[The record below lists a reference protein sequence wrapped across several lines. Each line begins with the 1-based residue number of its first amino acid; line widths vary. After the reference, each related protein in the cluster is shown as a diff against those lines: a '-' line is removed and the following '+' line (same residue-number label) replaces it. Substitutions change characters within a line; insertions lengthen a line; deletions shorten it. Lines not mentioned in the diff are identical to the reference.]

1 MLSQKIVDRGC
12 AGFLHTGDYEIYV
25 VNPSTAKKTR
35 TRRVRRGCLSR
46 LAVRLHARNST
57 TFGATRNWI
66 DNLRATITQGFIRT
80 VEESTHRT
88 SEGFEDLAWIFTCDS
103 RNRGLIRQG
112 FDEAALLWK
121 AVKATSG
128 NILEVGRNLAGS
140 TVLLAAAAGP
150 PRNIYSIDN
159 RSNEDRACKD
169 YLARPEHKARVH
181 LLVADSHVPLPNLR
195 FGFLFI
201 DGDHTFEGVLAD
213 VVAHWNALQAS
224 DEKPALVA
232 FHDAL
237 PNQNFK
243 WRDADRN
250 LNRLW
255 IRLKNKS
262 RKRQKPEIAPDYEP
276 GVLKVCDELIH
287 QGLAEKWRSAG
298 SMLVMEKLAELPRN
312 FSVAARKL
320 RQP

>member
-1 MLSQKIVDRGC
+1 MS
-12 AGFLHTGDYEIYV
+12 
-25 VNPSTAKKTR
+25 
-35 TRRVRRGCLSR
+35 RVFVGS
-46 LAVRLHARNST
+46 
-57 TFGATRNWI
+57 
-66 DNLRATITQGFIRT
+66 
-80 VEESTHRT
+80 VEESKQ
-88 SEGFEDLAWIFTCDS
+88 SAGEGFEDLAWIFTCDS

-255 IRLKNKS
+255 IRLKNKF
-262 RKRQKPEIAPDYEP
+262 RKRQKPQIAPDYEP

-320 RQP
+320 RHPSPTISFSSGGRHSQLSRQISRMGRSQASQVSS

>member
-1 MLSQKIVDRGC
+1 
-12 AGFLHTGDYEIYV
+12 
-25 VNPSTAKKTR
+25 
-35 TRRVRRGCLSR
+35 
-46 LAVRLHARNST
+46 
-57 TFGATRNWI
+57 
-66 DNLRATITQGFIRT
+66 
-80 VEESTHRT
+80 
-88 SEGFEDLAWIFTCDS
+88 
-103 RNRGLIRQG
+103 
-112 FDEAALLWK
+112 
-121 AVKATSG
+121 
-128 NILEVGRNLAGS
+128 
-140 TVLLAAAAGP
+140 
-150 PRNIYSIDN
+150 
-159 RSNEDRACKD
+159 
-169 YLARPEHKARVH
+169 
-181 LLVADSHVPLPNLR
+181 VPLPNLR